1 MEATTSE
8 DRRRSD
14 HLSDLLA
21 FRMRIEAQFS
31 DRFYRLFE
39 RGVVALESIAQTLQ
53 PPPEDFS
60 AEDQTVIDAR
70 RNLEAAIERVP
81 HGAETQTGGNQ

>member
-1 MEATTSE
+1 METPSSTDS
-8 DRRRSD
+8 RRSD
-14 HLSDLLA
+14 HLPDLLA

-39 RGVVALESIAQTLQ
+39 RGVVALEAIAQVLQ

-60 AEDQTVIDAR
+60 AEDQAVIDGR